1 MQNPRS
7 GLRPSLL
14 VIKGPH
20 KGERHLCISRQNR
33 ENGQKYIKAGW
44 LDGWLAYKL
53 GSHERG
59 LFSSRWLKSKP
70 WLVSELG
77 ACFSESSMSTLLL
90 YQGKYRTCT
99 LPRGLTYCAVH
110 CCRPRIFLK
119 PKLGVPNFRHCVFMV
134 YSPINGKYQE
144 IHPCWRNSIKINSSL
159 LVIIRVHKIHLM
171 KGSGCS
177 RKFKSDKKL
186 VLAKK

>member
-7 GLRPSLL
+7 GLQPSLL

-59 LFSSRWLKSKP
+59 LFSSRWLKSRP

-77 ACFSESSMSTLLL
+77 ACFSESLMSTLLL
-90 YQGKYRTCT
+90 CRGKYRSRA

-110 CCRPRIFLK
+110 WCRPIIFLK
-119 PKLGVPNFRHCVFMV
+119 PKLEVPNFRHCIFMV

-144 IHPCWRNSIKINSSL
+144 IHPCWRNSIKINPSL
-159 LVIIRVHKIHLM
+159 LVIISAQDSFEERRWML
-171 KGSGCS
+171 
-177 RKFKSDKKL
+177 KSDKKL